1 MANFRQSIT
10 VADGAAANG
19 NFPGASGVQVDGGKY
34 GVIVGGS
41 FQGAT
46 CTLQL
51 GIDGSTFVSLT
62 EGVSTAPNVDF
73 ELTAPKNA
81 YVRGVVS
88 GAGSPSPDIDV
99 TLVPIPVEGFWGK

>member
-1 MANFRQSIT
+1 MARFRESIT
-10 VADGAAANG
+10 VTNGAALNG
-19 NFPGASGVQVDGGKY
+19 NFPPASGVQVDGGEY

-46 CTLQL
+46 FTLQL

-62 EGVSTAPNVDF
+62 EGAFTAPNVDF
-73 ELTAPKNA
+73 ELTAPKDA

-88 GAGSPSPDIDV
+88 NAGSPSPDIDV